1 MTQIIKNESDERSI
15 GDLFSEL
22 ANETSTL
29 IRQEVALAQA
39 EMTQKAVKAGK
50 DVGFLAIG
58 GTVIYVGF
66 LAIIAA
72 IIVALANF
80 IPLWLSCLLV
90 GVIIGI
96 IGAIMVFTGLKDLKQ
111 LNPVPEQTV
120 QTIKEDVEWMKEQV

>member
-1 MTQIIKNESDERSI
+1 MTKIIKNEPEERSI

-50 DVGFLAIG
+50 DAGMLIAG
-58 GTVIYVGF
+58 GTIVYVGF
-66 LAIIAA
+66 LAIVAA
-72 IIVALANF
+72 IIVGLAYF

-90 GVIIGI
+90 GVVIGI
-96 IGAIMVFTGLKDLKQ
+96 IGGVMVYMGLEDLKK
-111 LNPVPEQTV
+111 LDPVPEKTV
-120 QTIKEDVEWMKEQV
+120 ETLKEDVEWAKNQL